1 MTCTYTYH
9 GHACFTLEGDGV
21 TLLFDPFLTDNP
33 DAKAKPEDFSPDY
46 IILSHGH
53 FDHMPDT
60 VAIANRS
67 DATVIGVFELASW
80 MNSQGVASVHGMQ
93 PGGSFKFPF
102 GRVKLTIAH
111 HGTMLP
117 DGSYGGVAVGAI
129 VDLGGVRVYFT
140 GDTALTYDM
149 KLYGEEHIDVLVLPI
164 GDNYTM
170 GPEGALRCVKFVN
183 PKVVIPLHY
192 NTWPPIVQDAQAFK
206 TAVEAETDA
215 TCIVVGVAESVT
227 L

>member
-1 MTCTYTYH
+1 MPCTYTWH
-9 GHACFTLEGDGV
+9 GHSCFTLEGDGV
-21 TLLFDPFLTDNP
+21 TVLFDPFLTGNP
-33 DAKAKPEDFSPDY
+33 AARTAPDDHSPDY
-46 IILSHGH
+46 IIVSHGH
-53 FDHMPDT
+53 FDHMPDA
-60 VAIANRS
+60 VAIATRS
-67 DATVIGVFELASW
+67 GATIIGVFELAAW
-80 MNSQGVASVHGMQ
+80 MGNHGVEHVHGMQ

-129 VDLGGVRVYFT
+129 VDIGGRRVYFT

-149 KLYGEEHIDVLVLPI
+149 KLYGEEGIDVLVLPI

-170 GPEGALRCVKFVN
+170 GPEDALRCVEFVK

-192 NTWPPIVQDAQAFK
+192 DTWPPIAQDVQAFQA
-206 TAVEAETDA
+206 AVEAATGA
-215 TCIVVGVAESVT
+215 TCLVAGVGENVVV
-227 L
+227 